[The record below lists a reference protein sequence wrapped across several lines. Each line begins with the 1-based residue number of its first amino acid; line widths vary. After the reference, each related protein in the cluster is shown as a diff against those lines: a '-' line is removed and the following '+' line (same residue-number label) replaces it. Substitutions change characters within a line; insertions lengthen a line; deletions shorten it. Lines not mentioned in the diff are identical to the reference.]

1 MMMMVVSGGDYG
13 DDDENDGKTL
23 DFSGQGGHCLDNLSQ
38 QRPPILHRYHYDNN
52 HHRHLYLP
60 ILAVWYHCNFCK

>member
-13 DDDENDGKTL
+13 DENDGDDGKTL

-52 HHRHLYLP
+52 HH
-60 ILAVWYHCNFCK
+60 